1 MPTQSTVP
9 RHIEITETLVRLY
22 VFLAQYLDRCLDE
35 AARKSYPEH
44 ELQAHLSETRN
55 KMSEILSVNPVVK
68 GKVEKECDHVLS
80 LGVSCLKGGAEKNSV
95 LANMTTERTVLK
107 HKTIALSDLLAVFRA
122 V

>member
-1 MPTQSTVP
+1 MPAQSTVP

-35 AARKSYPEH
+35 ATRKSYPEQ
-44 ELQAHLSETRN
+44 ELQAHLSTTRS

-68 GKVEKECDHVLS
+68 GKVEKECDRVLS
-80 LGVSCLKGGAEKNSV
+80 LGASCLKGGAEKNSV
-95 LANMTTERTVLK
+95 LANMTTERIILK